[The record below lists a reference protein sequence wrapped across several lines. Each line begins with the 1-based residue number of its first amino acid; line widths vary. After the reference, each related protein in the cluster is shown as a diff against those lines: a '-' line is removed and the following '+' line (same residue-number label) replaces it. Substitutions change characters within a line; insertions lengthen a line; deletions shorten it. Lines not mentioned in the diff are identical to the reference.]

1 MKISG
6 ILATILFVVIVVS
19 LLQSEPG
26 FNGTT
31 PGCGGSGCHTLLSG
45 NVTATVLSSN
55 QVRITVSGTT
65 SRVGG
70 ELVNSSG
77 VVVAVIN
84 STTSNPFI
92 LTAPSGGT
100 YTVNAGY
107 KNPNLRWGTTTVN
120 VVAAPVAPTVL
131 NSNPINNTQIN
142 LNWTDNSNNEDGFK
156 IERKTTVSGTYS
168 EIAQVGPNIAAYN
181 STSLAGGTQYCYRV
195 RSYNTAGNSTY
206 TNESCN
212 TTFPDAPSAPL
223 NLVASL
229 IQNPLSVELTWTDNS
244 TNEDGFIIEKETLTD
259 AFVVIDTVGA
269 GINIFQDLSVT
280 NLTYNY
286 RVKAYNVTG
295 SSAYSNIGQV
305 SVPVE
310 LTSFTANVSAG
321 KVNLI
326 WKTATETNNSGFN
339 VERKLVFS
347 QQSTVTNE
355 EWKAIS
361 FVNGHGTTTERQTYS
376 FNDEN
381 ISAGKY
387 LYRLKQFDYNGMY
400 EYSNEIEVVVSAPDK
415 FALNQNYPNPFNPS
429 TSIEFQLPKE
439 SFVTLKI
446 YNILGVEI
454 ATLVNEQ
461 KAAGFHK
468 INFDAAGLTS
478 GLYIYKISTLNF
490 EQTRKMLLLK

>member
-1 MKISG
+1 MKVSG
-6 ILATILFVVIVVS
+6 ILATVLLVVIIVS

-31 PGCGGSGCHTLLSG
+31 AGCSGSGCHTMLSG

-55 QVRITVSGTT
+55 QVQITVSGTT
-65 SRVGG
+65 SRVAG

-84 STTSNPFI
+84 STSSNPFI

-107 KNPNLRWGTTTVN
+107 KSPNLRWGTTTVN
-120 VVAAPVAPTVL
+120 VVAAPVAPSVL
-131 NSNPINNTQIN
+131 NSNAISNSQIN
-142 LNWTDNSNNEDGFK
+142 ISWTDNSNNEDGFK
-156 IERKTTVSGTYS
+156 IERKTTSSGTYS
-168 EIAQVGPNIAAYN
+168 EIAQVGPNIATYN
-181 STSLAGGTQYCYRV
+181 NIGLAGGTQYCYRV

-212 TTFPDAPSAPL
+212 NTFPDLPNVPI
-223 NLVASL
+223 NLVASI
-229 IQNPLSVELTWTDNS
+229 IQSPLSVELVWTDNS
-244 TNEDGFIIEKETLTD
+244 TTEEGFIIEKEALTD
-259 AFVVIDTVGA
+259 AYVVLDTVSA
-269 GINIFQDLSVT
+269 NTTTYQDLDVT
-280 NLTYNY
+280 FQTYNY
-286 RVKAYNVTG
+286 RMIAFNITG
-295 SSAYSNIGQV
+295 SSEYSAVAQV

-310 LTSFTANVSAG
+310 LTSFTANVITN

-339 VERKLVFS
+339 VERKSLVDS
-347 QQSTVTNE
+347 
-355 EWKAIS
+355 EWNTLS
-361 FVNGHGTTTERQTYS
+361 FIKGFGTTTEPQSYS

-387 LYRLKQFDYNGMY
+387 FYRLKQIDFNGMY
-400 EYSNEIEVVVSAPDK
+400 EYSNEIEVLVNAPNN
-415 FALNQNYPNPFNPS
+415 FSLNQNYPNPFNPS

-454 ATLVNEQ
+454 VTLVNEL
-461 KAAGFHK
+461 KPAGVHK
-468 INFDAAGLTS
+468 IIFDAAGMTS
-478 GLYIYKISTLNF
+478 GLYIYKISTGNF
-490 EQTRKMLLLK
+490 EQTRKMMLLK

>member
-1 MKISG
+1 MKVSG
-6 ILATILFVVIVVS
+6 LLATILFVVIIVS

-55 QVRITVSGTT
+55 QVQISVSGTT
-65 SRVGG
+65 SRIGG

-107 KNPNLRWGTTTVN
+107 KSPNRNWGTTSVN
-120 VVAAPVAPTVL
+120 VVAAPVAPSVL
-131 NSNPINNTQIN
+131 NSTPISNSQIN
-142 LNWTDNSNNEDGFK
+142 ISWTDNSNNEDGFK
-156 IERKTTVSGTYS
+156 IERKTTSSGTYS
-168 EIAQVGPNIAAYN
+168 EIAQVGPNIATYN
-181 STSLAGGTQYCYRV
+181 NTGLTGGTQYCYRV
-195 RSYNTAGNSTY
+195 RSYNTAGNSAY
-206 TNESCN
+206 SNESCN
-212 TTFPDAPSAPL
+212 TTLPDLPNVPI
-223 NLVASL
+223 NLVASIL
-229 IQNPLSVELTWTDNS
+229 QSPLSVELSWTDNS
-244 TNEDGFIIEKETLTD
+244 STEEGFIIEKETLTD
-259 AFVVIDTVGA
+259 AFVVIDTVSANATGY
-269 GINIFQDLSVT
+269 QDLDVT
-280 NLTYNY
+280 FQTYNY
-286 RVKAYNVTG
+286 RIKAFNITG
-295 SSAYSNIGQV
+295 SSEYSAVAQV

-310 LTSFTANVSAG
+310 LTSFTANVVSN
-321 KVNLI
+321 KVNLL

-339 VERKLVFS
+339 VERKSLVDS
-347 QQSTVTNE
+347 
-355 EWKAIS
+355 EWKILS
-361 FVNGHGTTTERQTYS
+361 FVKGFGTTTEPHLYS

-381 ISAGKY
+381 ITAGKY
-387 LYRLKQFDYNGMY
+387 LYRLKQIDFNGIY
-400 EYSNEIEVVVSAPDK
+400 EYSSEIEVLVNVPNNFS
-415 FALNQNYPNPFNPS
+415 LNQNYPNPFNPS

-461 KAAGFHK
+461 KPAGVHK
-468 INFDAAGLTS
+468 INFDASGLTS
-478 GLYIYKISTLNF
+478 GLYIYKILTGNF
-490 EQTRKMLLLK
+490 EQTRKMMLLK

>member
-1 MKISG
+1 MKVSG
-6 ILATILFVVIVVS
+6 LLATILFVVIIVS

-31 PGCGGSGCHTLLSG
+31 PGCGGSGCHTLQSG

-55 QVRITVSGTT
+55 QVQITVSGTT
-65 SRVGG
+65 SRVAG

-84 STTSNPFI
+84 STSSNPFI

-107 KNPNLRWGTTTVN
+107 KSPNLRWGTTTVN
-120 VVAAPVAPTVL
+120 VVAAPVAPSVL
-131 NSNPINNTQIN
+131 NSNAISNSQIN
-142 LNWTDNSNNEDGFK
+142 ISWTDNSNNEDGFK
-156 IERKTTVSGTYS
+156 IERKTTSSGTYS
-168 EIAQVGPNIAAYN
+168 EIAQVGPNIATYN
-181 STSLAGGTQYCYRV
+181 NIGLAGGTQYCYRV

-212 TTFPDAPSAPL
+212 NTFPDLPNVPI
-223 NLVASL
+223 NLVASI
-229 IQNPLSVELTWTDNS
+229 IQSPLSVELVWTDNS
-244 TNEDGFIIEKETLTD
+244 TTEEGFIIEKEALTD
-259 AFVVIDTVGA
+259 AYVVLDTVSA
-269 GINIFQDLSVT
+269 NTTTYQDLDVT
-280 NLTYNY
+280 FQTYNY
-286 RVKAYNVTG
+286 RMIAFNITG
-295 SSAYSNIGQV
+295 SSEYSAVAQV

-310 LTSFTANVSAG
+310 LTSFTANVITN

-339 VERKLVFS
+339 VERKSLVDS
-347 QQSTVTNE
+347 
-355 EWKAIS
+355 EWNTLS
-361 FVNGHGTTTERQTYS
+361 FIKGFGTTTEPQSYS

-387 LYRLKQFDYNGMY
+387 FYRLKQIDFNGTY
-400 EYSNEIEVVVSAPDK
+400 EYSNEIEVLVNAPNN
-415 FALNQNYPNPFNPS
+415 FSLNQNYPNPFNPS

-454 ATLVNEQ
+454 VTLVNEL
-461 KAAGFHK
+461 KPAGVHK
-468 INFDAAGLTS
+468 IIFDAAGMTS
-478 GLYIYKISTLNF
+478 GLYIYKISTGNF
-490 EQTRKMLLLK
+490 EQTRKMMLLK

>member
-1 MKISG
+1 MKVSG
-6 ILATILFVVIVVS
+6 ILATILLVVIIVS

-31 PGCGGSGCHTLLSG
+31 AGCNGSGCHTMLSG

-55 QVRITVSGTT
+55 QVQITVSGTT
-65 SRVGG
+65 SRVAG

-84 STTSNPFI
+84 STSSNPFI

-120 VVAAPVAPTVL
+120 VVAAPVAPSVL
-131 NSNPINNTQIN
+131 NSNAISNSQIN
-142 LNWTDNSNNEDGFK
+142 ISWTDNSNNEDGFK
-156 IERKTTVSGTYS
+156 IERKTTSSGTYT
-168 EIAQVGPNIAAYN
+168 EIAQVGPNIAAYSN
-181 STSLAGGTQYCYRV
+181 TGLTGGTEYCYRV

-212 TTFPDAPSAPL
+212 NTFPDLPNVPI
-223 NLVASL
+223 NLVASI
-229 IQNPLSVELTWTDNS
+229 IQSPLSVELVWTDNS
-244 TNEDGFIIEKETLTD
+244 TTEEGFIIEKETLTD
-259 AFVVIDTVGA
+259 AYVVLDTVSA
-269 GINIFQDLSVT
+269 NTTTYQDLDVT
-280 NLTYNY
+280 IQTYNY
-286 RVKAYNVTG
+286 RMKAFNITG
-295 SSAYSNIGQV
+295 ASEYSAVAQV

-310 LTSFTANVSAG
+310 LTSFTANVVASN
-321 KVNLI
+321 VNLI
-326 WKTATETNNSGFN
+326 WRTATETNNSGFS
-339 VERKLVFS
+339 VERKNIES
-347 QQSTVTNE
+347 S
-355 EWKAIS
+355 EWNTLL
-361 FVNGHGTTTERQTYS
+361 FVKGFGTTTEQHSYS
-376 FNDEN
+376 FIDEN

-387 LYRLKQFDYNGMY
+387 FYRLKQIDFNGMY
-400 EYSNEIEVVVSAPDK
+400 EYSSEIEVVVNAPDN
-415 FALNQNYPNPFNPS
+415 FSLNQNYPNPFNPS

-461 KAAGFHK
+461 KPAGVHK
-468 INFDAAGLTS
+468 INFDASGLTS
-478 GLYIYKISTLNF
+478 GLYIYKISTGNF

>member
-1 MKISG
+1 MKVSG
-6 ILATILFVVIVVS
+6 ILATILLVVIIVS

-31 PGCGGSGCHTLLSG
+31 AGCSGSGCHTMLSG

-65 SRVGG
+65 SRVAG

-92 LTAPSGGT
+92 LTAPSEGT

-120 VVAAPVAPTVL
+120 VVAAPVAPSLL
-131 NSNPINNTQIN
+131 NTIPVNNTQIN
-142 LNWTDNSNNEDGFK
+142 LSWTDNSNNEDGFK
-156 IERKTTVSGTYS
+156 IERKTTTSGTYS
-168 EIAQVGPNIAAYN
+168 EIAQVGSNVASYN
-181 STSLAGGTQYCYRV
+181 SISLAGGTQYCYRV
-195 RSYNTAGNSTY
+195 RSYNTAGNSTF

-212 TTFPDAPSAPL
+212 TTFPDIPNVPL
-223 NLVASL
+223 NLIAST

-244 TNEDGFIIEKETLTD
+244 TNEAGFIIEKETLTD
-259 AFVVIDTVGA
+259 AFVVIDTVGE
-269 GINIFQDLSVT
+269 NISFCQDLNVT
-280 NLTYNY
+280 NVSYNY
-286 RVKAYNVTG
+286 RIKAYNITG
-295 SSAYSNIGQV
+295 SSAYSNVALV

-310 LTSFTANVSAG
+310 LTSFSANVVASNA
-321 KVNLI
+321 NLI

-339 VERKLVFS
+339 VERAVIS
-347 QQSTVTNE
+347 NE
-355 EWKAIS
+355 GRNSFWENQG
-361 FVNGHGTTTERQTYS
+361 FVNGHGTTTEPQTYT
-376 FNDEN
+376 FTDEN
-381 ISAGKY
+381 VAAGKY
-387 LYRLKQFDYNGMY
+387 LYRLNQIDFNGMY
-400 EYSNEIEVVVSAPDK
+400 EYSDEIEVVVNAPDK
-415 FALNQNYPNPFNPS
+415 FALNQNYPNPFNPN
-429 TSIEFQLPKE
+429 TSIEFQLQKE
-439 SFVTLKI
+439 SFVTLKV

-461 KAAGFHK
+461 KPVGVNK
-468 INFDAAGLTS
+468 INFDASGLTS
-478 GLYIYKISTLNF
+478 GLYIYKISAGGF